1 MPCGRLCVSHENP
14 LRFASFT
21 LYGCLMGRTANVFAR
36 VEPEVKAE
44 AEAVLGELGVP
55 MSNAIGMFLRQ
66 VALQRGMPFEVKL
79 PDSTL
84 AVSSTRAANLALGS
98 LTKAEVDAVIQAG
111 IDDIEAGNTIPATEV
126 ERRLRASLG
135 L

>member
-1 MPCGRLCVSHENP
+1 
-14 LRFASFT
+14 
-21 LYGCLMGRTANVFAR
+21 MGRTANVFAR

-79 PDSTL
+79 PDST
-84 AVSSTRAANLALGS
+84 RAANLALGS
-98 LTKAEVDAVIQAG
+98 LTKAEIDAAIQAG
-111 IDDIEAGNTIPATEV
+111 IDDIKAGNTIPAAEV
-126 ERRLRASLG
+126 ERRLRANFG

>member
-14 LRFASFT
+14 LRFASFA

-98 LTKAEVDAVIQAG
+98 LTKAEVDAAIQAG
-111 IDDIEAGNTIPATEV
+111 IDDIEAGSTIPATEV
-126 ERRLRASLG
+126 ERRLRATFG

>member
-1 MPCGRLCVSHENP
+1 
-14 LRFASFT
+14 
-21 LYGCLMGRTANVFAR
+21 MGRTANVFAR

-111 IDDIEAGNTIPATEV
+111 IDDIEAGSTIPATEV
-126 ERRLRASLG
+126 ERRLRATFG

>member
-1 MPCGRLCVSHENP
+1 
-14 LRFASFT
+14 
-21 LYGCLMGRTANVFAR
+21 MGRTANVFAR

-98 LTKAEVDAVIQAG
+98 LTKAEVDAAIQAG
-111 IDDIEAGNTIPATEV
+111 IDDIKAGSTIPAAEV
-126 ERRLRASLG
+126 ERRLRANFG